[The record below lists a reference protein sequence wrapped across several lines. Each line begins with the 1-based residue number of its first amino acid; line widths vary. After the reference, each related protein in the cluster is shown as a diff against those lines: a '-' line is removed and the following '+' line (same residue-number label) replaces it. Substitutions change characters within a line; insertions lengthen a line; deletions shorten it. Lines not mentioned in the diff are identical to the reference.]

1 MLSKIFTG
9 TLMEGS
15 EQKNTNSKEGE
26 LQTPTIITKALNKRF
41 SMDK

>member
-15 EQKNTNSKEGE
+15 EQYSKEGE
-26 LQTPTIITKALNKRF
+26 LQTPTIITEALNKRF

>member
-15 EQKNTNSKEGE
+15 EQKDTKWKEGE
-26 LQTPTIITKALNKRF
+26 LQTSTIITKALNKRF